1 MEPIS
6 CSCSAWR
13 RVRAP
18 ALFIEFRLDMRCG
31 EMQWVAW
38 RRFSEFARLR
48 RSLGRRHPAA
58 RKPLPGKNLKR
69 HTTEPED
76 LKKRAP
82 ALAAWLCTVLQA
94 EGAMSEVL
102 VLEFVGLAAT
112 LPSTSRP
119 PVHVSVLPA
128 VAETGDLMLFR
139 TKAAVPALQR
149 AVTRSDWDHVGLV
162 MHLDWRGRVC
172 GSQSS
177 AECGFI
183 ECDASGTHFYGLQQY
198 EFYKWHLQY
207 EQMALRQ
214 LEWDER
220 GDPSVVA
227 KLQAWYDEV
236 KDKPYSLSL
245 GKITQSADHRA
256 RSACLDHDNFF
267 CSELVAYAYQRLGLL
282 PTSRPACGYWPVTF
296 SQAAQ
301 LRLEGG
307 AALGDEL
314 PVDFLTPAVNS
325 VRAVPRPEDAAA
337 AAAYEAQRPR
347 DPRMGFVEGPLASL
361 AALAASFSA
370 AGAAAQ
376 AGPKPASGAAED
388 ADAPSLEAF
397 LAEAD
402 ARSDS
407 SD

>member
-48 RSLGRRHPAA
+48 RSLGRRYPAA
-58 RKPLPGKNLKR
+58 RKPLPGRNLKR

-94 EGAMSEVL
+94 EGAMSEVV
-102 VLEFVGLAAT
+102 VLEFVGLAAS

-183 ECDASGTHFYGLQQY
+183 ECDASGTHFYGLQQ
-198 EFYKWHLQY
+198 
-207 EQMALRQ
+207 
-214 LEWDER
+214 
-220 GDPSVVA
+220 
-227 KLQAWYDEV
+227 
-236 KDKPYSLSL
+236 
-245 GKITQSADHRA
+245 
-256 RSACLDHDNFF
+256 C
-267 CSELVAYAYQRLGLL
+267 
-282 PTSRPACGYWPVTF
+282 
-296 SQAAQ
+296 
-301 LRLEGG
+301 
-307 AALGDEL
+307 
-314 PVDFLTPAVNS
+314 TPAFRGSQPRTTRTAVVVQRRS
-325 VRAVPRPEDAAA
+325 GRSRLWAPRRDRRVLQVAPAVRADGAAA
-337 AAAYEAQRPR
+337 AGQKR
-347 DPRMGFVEGPLASL
+347 
-361 AALAASFSA
+361 
-370 AGAAAQ
+370 
-376 AGPKPASGAAED
+376 
-388 ADAPSLEAF
+388 
-397 LAEAD
+397 
-402 ARSDS
+402 
-407 SD
+407 